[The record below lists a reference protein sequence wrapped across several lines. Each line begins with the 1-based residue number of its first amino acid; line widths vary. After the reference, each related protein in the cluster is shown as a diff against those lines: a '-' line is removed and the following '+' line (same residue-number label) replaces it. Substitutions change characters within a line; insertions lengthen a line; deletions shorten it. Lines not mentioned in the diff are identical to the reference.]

1 MVILEGEAAF
11 LEGGWAELLVS
22 LSHQYLSPKPKSPKY
37 RTSRWNLIQEQ
48 DMVSFEW
55 SFSNGTGSCCLTF
68 LQYYQFNLN

>member
-48 DMVSFEW
+48 DMVGFEW
-55 SFSNGTGSCCLTF
+55 SFSNGSDWKLLLDIFTIISI
-68 LQYYQFNLN
+68 